1 MKHHDLRLLRH
12 LCTFWP
18 VEPARA
24 CLVRSC
30 RLRSRAREHASSD
43 LADLD
48 LGDAHK
54 CQKRPV
60 NGAMKLQKGP
70 TDTSRSEVTLQVRH
84 VGASV
89 DSGIGRGE
97 EEI

>member
-1 MKHHDLRLLRH
+1 
-12 LCTFWP
+12 
-18 VEPARA
+18 
-24 CLVRSC
+24 
-30 RLRSRAREHASSD
+30 
-43 LADLD
+43 
-48 LGDAHK
+48 
-54 CQKRPV
+54 
-60 NGAMKLQKGP
+60 MKLQKGP